1 MSAKFHSKSV
11 GFTLVELLVVIAI
24 IGILVALL
32 LPAVQ
37 AAREAARRSQ
47 CINNVRQIGLACH
60 LVESAT
66 KKFPSAGGAV
76 EQFTNKTEWV
86 KAKYGYENAGW
97 MYQILSSIE
106 EQNLADRRKGTLPPG
121 PDGVPPDA
129 GFIESGMIE
138 QPVPMFNCPSRSGRF
153 ATIGTDLYML
163 PDYAGVMASHNDV
176 NWLPGFAWQ
185 RTVNPQPNEQT
196 AVWTGILAKGGQV
209 NASNS
214 QNPTIVKFK
223 RVGFKDIEDGASKT
237 ILVAEKAVPSDF
249 QTITT
254 SNPWPYW
261 EVYGYYVG
269 ADWPHMRMFG
279 ALTRASGNPAPEI
292 PVRADQEV
300 RPPGT
305 FDEKGFGS
313 AHPGVIIAAF
323 GDASTRVISNS
334 ADLVLLDQL
343 GKRADQ
349 TVVSLDSL

>member
-1 MSAKFHSKSV
+1 M
-11 GFTLVELLVVIAI
+11 
-24 IGILVALL
+24 VALL

-47 CINNVRQIGLACH
+47 CINNMRQIGLACH

-76 EQFTNKTEWV
+76 EQFTNQAEWV
-86 KAKYGYENAGW
+86 KPLFGFENAGW
-97 MYQILSSIE
+97 MYQILPSIE
-106 EQNLADRRKGTLPPG
+106 EQSLADLRKGTTPAT
-121 PDGVPPDA
+121 A

-138 QPVPMFNCPSRSGRF
+138 VPVAMFNCPSRSARY

-163 PDYAGVMASHNDV
+163 ADYAGVMASHNDP
-176 NWLPGFAWQ
+176 NWSGFAWQ
-185 RTVNPQPNEQT
+185 RSVDPRPNEQT
-196 AVWTGILAKGGQV
+196 AVWTGILAKGGQI
-209 NASNS
+209 NASS
-214 QNPTIVKFK
+214 NPPKVFKFK

-237 ILVAEKAVPSDF
+237 ILAAEKAVPTDF
-249 QTITT
+249 QTISS

-279 ALTRASGNPAPEI
+279 ALTRPSGNPAPEI
-292 PVRADQEV
+292 PIRADQEV
-300 RPPGT
+300 RPASN

-313 AHPGVIIAAF
+313 PHPGVIISVF